1 MKKFRLLIVAAA
13 MMAVAFSAS
22 AQNNKFATVNMAK
35 LFDGYYKT
43 KMALSAMEKER
54 ADATKEIKDMAQ
66 GLDKARTEY
75 KQLLDQAN
83 DPAIS
88 ADEHQRR
95 QEAATQKAKDV
106 SDSQI
111 AIEQFQRQAQAQLQ
125 EKQQR
130 MTQNLFTEIQKAVAD
145 KAKAGGYS
153 MVFNTGGMPGDAVV
167 YANTDNDITD
177 TVVTQ
182 LNAGAPIDVSKPA
195 DPLLMPGPVSGSSTN
210 SP

>member
-1 MKKFRLLIVAAA
+1 MKNFRILIIAAA
-13 MMAVAFSAS
+13 LMAVAFSAS
-22 AQNNKFATVNMAK
+22 AQNGKFATVNMKK

-43 KMALSAMEKER
+43 KMALTAMEKER

-88 ADEHQRR
+88 ADERQRR
-95 QEAATQKAKDV
+95 QDAATQKAKDV
-106 SDSQI
+106 SDSQM
-111 AIEQFQRQAQAQLQ
+111 AIEQFQRQAQAQLS
-125 EKQQR
+125 EKNQR
-130 MTQNLFTEIQKAVAD
+130 MTENLFTEIQKAVND

-153 MVFNTGGMPGDAVV
+153 MVFNTGGQIGDAVV
-167 YANTDNDITD
+167 YANTDNDITEP
-177 TVVTQ
+177 VLTQ
-182 LNAGAPIDVSKPA
+182 LNAGAPIDVTKPA
-195 DPLLMPGPVSGSSTN
+195 DPLLMPGPVSTAGTN